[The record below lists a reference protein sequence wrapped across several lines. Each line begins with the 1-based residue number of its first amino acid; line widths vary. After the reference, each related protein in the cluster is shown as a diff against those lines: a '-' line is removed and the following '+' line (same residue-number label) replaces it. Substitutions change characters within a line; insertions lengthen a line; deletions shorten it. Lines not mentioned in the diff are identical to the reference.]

1 MERQNYYIRAGCLCF
16 DCGISF
22 RTFTIPR
29 DTNLKDYRII
39 RFLIFA
45 KQMVCSFHVCC
56 PKELNV
62 HLNMSSLCAFSH
74 SNKNSP
80 VCFNLRQD
88 LLYNLV
94 HFCSMGW
101 LIKVRYCAAGCA
113 GGCAAVLAH
122 LTCSSNWLVLF
133 LMGPYVVP
141 ADCGTQEHIKHK
153 LHCCCLTPCQ
163 DFLWIFRV
171 GVGTFCF
178 AIYPLLMLFRKEQ
191 TWKKTSYSVMG
202 PDKWTILV
210 LLGSVR

>member
-1 MERQNYYIRAGCLCF
+1 MERQNYYIRAGRLCF

-29 DTNLKDYRII
+29 DTNLKDDRII

-94 HFCSMGW
+94 HFCSLLFTSLLFHGLTHKSKVLRRW
-101 LIKVRYCAAGCA
+101 LRR
-113 GGCAAVLAH
+113 
-122 LTCSSNWLVLF
+122 WLRR
-133 LMGPYVVP
+133 
-141 ADCGTQEHIKHK
+141 C
-153 LHCCCLTPCQ
+153 
-163 DFLWIFRV
+163 
-171 GVGTFCF
+171 VGTSN
-178 AIYPLLMLFRKEQ
+178 LF
-191 TWKKTSYSVMG
+191 
-202 PDKWTILV
+202 
-210 LLGSVR
+210 